1 MQCAIAKLRGCEP
14 SRAGPLARCL
24 LESSAALATALKQGA
39 ASEVAGACEG
49 PLLPEDA
56 VWLRWFRSAFDAS
69 RSGDTAADIQHQ
81 RSSALHP
88 VPSPPGS
95 DIRSFFAR
103 ASAATS
109 APDIAS
115 DIDGEV
121 EVDIPPPP
129 ALGAGRKRR
138 RLRPVHSKWRCDECG
153 FLAVGKYWSINKRLH
168 IMRWHPDMRAMLS
181 LRRPV
186 GLLPWT
192 PACIW
197 KCRYCDKGQG
207 TEGSSDSRLHARLH
221 HREQCHP
228 DKPRAHFLLVRANNA
243 PVATKA
249 VRNKGAASHLMR
261 LKKGEAGEHDP
272 IRVATPPTGKAK
284 KNRVLYRVLCRKC
297 GAYAA
302 RLKDIANAPCRL
314 FANKGPQRKKLVERL
329 TAALERTDLS
339 EEVRDNTMRAVEVI
353 KQINQQAVVA
363 EPREHRLE
371 AIAWPIGGFSVR
383 FLCSLCRR
391 IHVNTGAFRN
401 QPCVGEAWSQ
411 YSKGQLA
418 KLRALASEGGTA
430 GNTASALLRHLQ
442 PEAGVQEP

>member
-1 MQCAIAKLRGCEP
+1 M
-14 SRAGPLARCL
+14 
-24 LESSAALATALKQGA
+24 
-39 ASEVAGACEG
+39 
-49 PLLPEDA
+49 
-56 VWLRWFRSAFDAS
+56 
-69 RSGDTAADIQHQ
+69 
-81 RSSALHP
+81 
-88 VPSPPGS
+88 
-95 DIRSFFAR
+95 
-103 ASAATS
+103 
-109 APDIAS
+109 
-115 DIDGEV
+115 
-121 EVDIPPPP
+121 
-129 ALGAGRKRR
+129 
-138 RLRPVHSKWRCDECG
+138 
-153 FLAVGKYWSINKRLH
+153 
-168 IMRWHPDMRAMLS
+168 
-181 LRRPV
+181 
-186 GLLPWT
+186 
-192 PACIW
+192 
-197 KCRYCDKGQG
+197 
-207 TEGSSDSRLHARLH
+207 
-221 HREQCHP
+221 
-228 DKPRAHFLLVRANNA
+228 
-243 PVATKA
+243 
-249 VRNKGAASHLMR
+249 
-261 LKKGEAGEHDP
+261 
-272 IRVATPPTGKAK
+272 
-284 KNRVLYRVLCRKC
+284 LYRVLCRKC

-430 GNTASALLRHLQ
+430 GNTASALLRRLQ

>member
-1 MQCAIAKLRGCEP
+1 MTGLSCLRMLYGLGGFGVLLMLP
-14 SRAGPLARCL
+14 GRVTLLRTFSISGPRPFILSRARPDPTFAPFSHGHLRRHLRLTSPVTSTVRL
-24 LESSAALATALKQGA
+24 TY
-39 ASEVAGACEG
+39 
-49 PLLPEDA
+49 LP
-56 VWLRWFRSAFDAS
+56 RR
-69 RSGDTAADIQHQ
+69 
-81 RSSALHP
+81 
-88 VPSPPGS
+88 PPG
-95 DIRSFFAR
+95 RATNAAGFAR
-103 ASAATS
+103 F
-109 APDIAS
+109 
-115 DIDGEV
+115 
-121 EVDIPPPP
+121 
-129 ALGAGRKRR
+129 
-138 RLRPVHSKWRCDECG
+138 SKWRRDECG

-430 GNTASALLRHLQ
+430 GNTASALLRRLQ